1 MNIAGLV
8 CFLICYYQCN
18 DWQFLIFMN
27 NIVCIDS
34 MYVLKSKIIFNRGDC
49 APYIDLFLRNN

>member
-8 CFLICYYQCN
+8 WLFILLLSVYVY
-18 DWQFLIFMN
+18 DWQFLGFMN

-49 APYIDLFLRNN
+49 APYIDLF